1 MTVSYPP
8 KLTDLVVELTAY
20 GWSFML
26 NHGKDTGNSPFVSVE
41 ARREN
46 EHIMITWHTRATGT
60 YRLFSC
66 LVNKHDATLTKA
78 FGAVTA

>member
-8 KLTDLVVELTAY
+8 KLSDLVVELTAY

-26 NHGKDTGNSPFVSVE
+26 NHGKDTGGSPFISIE
-41 ARREN
+41 ARRGN
-46 EHIMITWHTRATGT
+46 QDVRITWHTRATGT
-60 YRLFSC
+60 YRLLSC
-66 LVNKHDATLTKA
+66 MVNKRDTTLTKA